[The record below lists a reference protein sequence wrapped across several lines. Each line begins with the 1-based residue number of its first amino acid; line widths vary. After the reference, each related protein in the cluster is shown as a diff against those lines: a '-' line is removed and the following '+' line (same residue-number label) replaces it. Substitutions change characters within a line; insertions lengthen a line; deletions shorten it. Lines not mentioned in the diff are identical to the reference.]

1 MSDNKTEKTKTKTK
15 TKTNVRTSRKK
26 TGKKKKVIKKILTH
40 AGYALVKEHFGFRA
54 IHRCKKELNVKP
66 YVPPDFGTP
75 NSYPVYL
82 ENTRKIYLPKHYG
95 IEHFGEPDQVKIGN
109 GMDIDVE
116 FKGSIRSLPGQ
127 DKDQVAPVKAFLDS
141 CKPGTYSSQSYG
153 GIICVP
159 PGSGK
164 TVMAL
169 YIISQLKK
177 KTIIIAHID
186 FLLTQWRDRIKMFLP
201 DARIGILKQNKI
213 QVKNKDIVIASLK
226 SLAMKNYPPDIFK
239 EFGLCVVDECHLTST
254 ELYSKAYPKLGC
266 KYTMGLSA
274 TPKRKDGLSKVFKW
288 YLGPILYNISKRT
301 QETGSI
307 VECIQY
313 NSTNTDYTKLETSNF
328 GKVLMSRMINNICAY
343 RKRTL
348 FIVELI
354 RKSIKEGRVIILLS
368 ERRNH
373 LEEFYNEITEREICS
388 VGYYVGGMKERDL
401 KESEKKQLILATYQ
415 MAAVGL
421 DIPTLNTIV
430 FASPR
435 SEVTQ
440 AFGRILRK
448 INKDLPPK
456 GYDIIDNSI
465 QVYSRQFN
473 NRRRIYKRNK
483 FKYNMSKV
491 YDYEDTSVDEL
502 MTQYEDKAPKE
513 RKPPKLLETKLNGKC
528 LLEDSDED

>member
-1 MSDNKTEKTKTKTK
+1 MSGNKTNKTK
-15 TKTNVRTSRKK
+15 TKTNVRKSSKG
-26 TGKKKKVIKKILTH
+26 TGKKKKVITKILTH

-75 NSYPVYL
+75 DSYPVYL

-95 IEHFGEPDQVKIGN
+95 IEHFGEPDKVKIGN

-373 LEEFYNEITEREICS
+373 LEEFYNEVTERDICS

-401 KESEKKQLILATYQ
+401 KESETKQLILATYQ

-491 YDYEDTSVDEL
+491 YDYEDTSVEEL
-502 MTQYEDKAPKE
+502 MAQYEDNAPKE
-513 RKPPKLLETKLNGKC
+513 RKAPKLLEAKLNGKC

>member
-1 MSDNKTEKTKTKTK
+1 
-15 TKTNVRTSRKK
+15 
-26 TGKKKKVIKKILTH
+26 
-40 AGYALVKEHFGFRA
+40 
-54 IHRCKKELNVKP
+54 
-66 YVPPDFGTP
+66 
-75 NSYPVYL
+75 
-82 ENTRKIYLPKHYG
+82 
-95 IEHFGEPDQVKIGN
+95 
-109 GMDIDVE
+109 
-116 FKGSIRSLPGQ
+116 
-127 DKDQVAPVKAFLDS
+127 
-141 CKPGTYSSQSYG
+141 
-153 GIICVP
+153 
-159 PGSGK
+159 
-164 TVMAL
+164 
-169 YIISQLKK
+169 
-177 KTIIIAHID
+177 
-186 FLLTQWRDRIKMFLP
+186 
-201 DARIGILKQNKI
+201 
-213 QVKNKDIVIASLK
+213 
-226 SLAMKNYPPDIFK
+226 
-239 EFGLCVVDECHLTST
+239 
-254 ELYSKAYPKLGC
+254 
-266 KYTMGLSA
+266 MGLSA

-301 QETGSI
+301 QETGSV
-307 VECIQY
+307 VECIQF

-328 GKVLMSRMINNICAY
+328 GKVVMSRMINNICAY

-348 FIVELI
+348 FIIELI

-368 ERRNH
+368 ERRGH
-373 LEEFYNEITEREICS
+373 LEEFYNEITERDICT

-415 MAAVGL
+415 MASVGL
-421 DIPTLNTIV
+421 DIPSLNTIV

-513 RKPPKLLETKLNGKC
+513 RKPPKLLEAKLNGKC